1 MKLGRLPSR
10 RPRARL
16 LRGQPPQVVLRPQGL
31 RVALGPPQAP
41 REDQAPGGQ
50 PLLPAVL
57 QKGVLHAGSDLIKL
71 LHGQTLAYR
80 MSLGPSFQ
88 L

>member
-1 MKLGRLPSR
+1 M
-10 RPRARL
+10 
-16 LRGQPPQVVLRPQGL
+16 VLRPQGL
-31 RVALGPPQAP
+31 WAALGTPQAP

-57 QKGVLHAGSDLIKL
+57 QKGVLHAGADLIKL
-71 LHGQTLAYR
+71 LHGQTLAYKT
-80 MSLGPSFQ
+80 SLGPSFQ